1 MFISSSGEVPS
12 LLMSPVEVFHFD
24 KWGTAKRTWQ
34 YQLCSSTS
42 SLFPTR
48 YNFLWDK
55 AVSNQSKISYPYIEK
70 NFKVCHIVDS
80 VSFLY
85 VSSLRIL
92 LLTKHVKAV
101 QFLLT
106 FRQFYFH
113 HSYPNLSLFPHF
125 LHLKLGLKLS
135 MTSNKGLT
143 ALIYTFIF
151 SWISSHHLLVSVLPQ
166 RYVGLEKFTVSIFF
180 SLYESLL

>member
-1 MFISSSGEVPS
+1 MRNCKKNLTISIV
-12 LLMSPVEVFHFD
+12 
-24 KWGTAKRTWQ
+24 
-34 YQLCSSTS
+34 QLYFKF
-42 SLFPTR
+42 LFPTR

-55 AVSNQSKISYPYIEK
+55 EVSNQNKISYPYIEK
-70 NFKVCHIVDS
+70 KIFTVSHAIAS
-80 VSFLY
+80 LSFLY

-92 LLTKHVKAV
+92 QLTKHVNTI
-101 QFLLT
+101 QFLLP

-113 HSYPNLSLFPHF
+113 RSYPNLSLFPHF
-125 LHLKLGLKLS
+125 LHLRLGLKLS

-151 SWISSHHLLVSVLPQ
+151 SWILNHCLLVCVLPQ
-166 RYVGLEKFTVSIFF
+166 SYMGLEKFTVIIFF